1 MNPRFRKSV
10 LSVAVLASGAFTGSA
25 IAAQAS
31 ADPMTPSQ
39 PAQVQSVP
47 ASADQPPPPPAPPPA
62 PAPAPGPE
70 DGQRVLHYDY
80 QRQPNEYYC
89 APAATR
95 IALSTQGK
103 VVSQREVADK
113 LGTTQAGTDS
123 VDATTRVLN
132 EMTPGG
138 YETTEIQSAEADPQQ
153 EAELRNDVVEAVDA
167 NRGVVANIMGTSV
180 DTEGNRYSYEGGH
193 YLTIVGYRDGG
204 DTMKVADPYDPTKTY
219 WMTDDKLADWIAARG
234 YSS

>member
-1 MNPRFRKSV
+1 MNSVFRKSV

-62 PAPAPGPE
+62 PPPE
-70 DGQRVLHYDY
+70 DGQRVLHFDY
-80 QRQPNEYYC
+80 QRQPNSYYC

-113 LGTTQAGTDS
+113 LGTTSDGTDS

-132 EMTPGG
+132 EMTAGG
-138 YETTEIQSAEADPQQ
+138 YETTEITGAEADPQQ
-153 EAELRNDVVEAVDA
+153 EAELRNNVVEAVDA
-167 NRGVVANIMGTSV
+167 NRGVVANIMGTAV
-180 DTEGNRYSYEGGH
+180 DTEGHRYSYEGGH
-193 YLTIVGYRDGG
+193 YLSIVGYRDGG
-204 DTMKVADPYDPTKTY
+204 ETMKVADPYDPTKTY

>member
-1 MNPRFRKSV
+1 MNSVFRKSV

-39 PAQVQSVP
+39 PTQVQSVP

-62 PAPAPGPE
+62 PPPE

-80 QRQPNEYYC
+80 QRQPNSYYC

-113 LGTTQAGTDS
+113 LGTTADGTDS

-132 EMTPGG
+132 DMTAGG
-138 YETTEIQSAEADPQQ
+138 YETTEIQGAEADPQQ
-153 EAELRNDVVEAVDA
+153 EAELRNNVVEAVDA
-167 NRGVVANIMGTSV
+167 NRGVVANIMGTAV
-180 DTEGNRYSYEGGH
+180 DTEGHRYSYEGGH
-193 YLTIVGYRDGG
+193 YLSVVGYRDGG
-204 DTMKVADPYDPTKTY
+204 ETMKIADPYDPTKSY